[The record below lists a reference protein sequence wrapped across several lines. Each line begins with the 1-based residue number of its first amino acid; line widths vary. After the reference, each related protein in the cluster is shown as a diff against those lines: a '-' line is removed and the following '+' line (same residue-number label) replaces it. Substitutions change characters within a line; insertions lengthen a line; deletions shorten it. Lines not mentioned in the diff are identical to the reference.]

1 MKTLKYK
8 RIIIGILIITL
19 VASFGIVPMELEA
32 ADGTLIWR
40 KLDTMDTNFT
50 IINNKAGDNEI
61 LLELD
66 LSTTGSYALYYHLE
80 DGRQTEIR
88 FQQAYEKVDIK
99 YFVREEQGAPDP
111 INITQNLVSNS
122 YLQMDYNL
130 TVPDWRFDGGKQVG
144 LSGGLEFSIPRSA
157 SSQYPGVAFEVDNK
171 RVYIKWDFQLG
182 KAFVL
187 IRNYNNGFIMPVS
200 YRKPNGTT
208 ENIKVLKGLEGFT
221 VTPTHLRQNEAETA
235 NIEIKPITQPTDTGN
250 KPGNRPGL
258 DIKFKQP
265 KELNSTTWD
274 YEYEST
280 DLSDI
285 SAIVELD
292 DIGSESYLD
301 FNFKLQDADNPSTSN
316 PINALD
322 VDDADANV
330 DVGYDY
336 DPLTHEYR
344 VRLVKDNSD
353 LYDDD
358 KTVQW
363 SELEASRIYNV
374 NIGFQVDLDAI
385 GYEDYGFTGYRPIN
399 GFGYTFMAYEL
410 KRANT
415 KEAYLDIVPYD
426 IGSQG
431 DVEYTIL
438 YSKVIKPNL
447 DPNGDLWLK
456 NYHST
461 TGDNNQIFIPVPF
474 QSTSTQDAYQV
485 YVNFAGVQIRSQV
498 LNYKAIDDK
507 NVPPTTPAIRTI
519 ENVIV
524 VPPLDETDN
533 PTKVEMDLVWDAPTN
548 KTVKELDDIFQD
560 GGSLFYELSVNEVPT
575 NSIANP
581 YQVIKVFEVYKDGT
595 IYKLRQHVGVPGTQP
610 IPSEQLNYDFGYNRT
625 DERLRLDKIVLYE
638 EGSWINTLDTVID
651 EEATDIYTVSD
662 SLTPYDFEFPGVNYL
677 RIKAITIKDGIVSES
692 QMSIP
697 ASLSLSMITYDIPI
711 VDTLTYDPLYGNVE
725 DRSTGVTL
733 KWHTVDV
740 ANYERNML
748 EPINK
753 EIESVNYKVYISEV
767 LDQVLPLNEDDSGY
781 ELLDMTNDGLMV
793 IGDAAINELRSG
805 EVVYFVLPTL
815 KEMNTNLSVDVQGL
829 DANKTYYI
837 RVVTELDIRNNDG
850 VTENEIRTSEPSSVL
865 SATVP
870 QTPIPPGDEEI
881 FPLAPEGFRVDFADE
896 GLLNAGLTWY
906 LPAAMTFD
914 DNMNGFEVLAIEDR
928 ALPESLSAKTIDITD
943 ILDGSELSGDVV
955 EGWRIYKHN
964 GTTYLKKYNRQT
976 GLWEDKNLALLV
988 IENNR
993 FYMIDDANAPN
1004 KVNYYYVRSTKMEDA
1019 FVVNTS
1025 PWVPGTLTTAPVK
1038 GPINLIVDYESGYTY
1053 APKTEIII
1061 RFDAP
1066 ISEMSQIGSDYRIEV
1081 FVKGEDDVD
1090 YSITKYPARL
1100 LGDATGGPVGYKRV
1114 FYRISGLKSGKTY
1127 SIKVRIEDRT
1137 KPQEILPDGSR
1148 VYPKSPYSET
1158 VVTRT
1163 EFDQEDYDKENK
1175 YYEYIDYYLRK
1186 AEALKQLI
1194 YFKITDTSR
1203 ETAVKYRENYGEGII
1218 RRTMNGELTLYS
1230 DNKATNTYFL
1240 PSNSL
1245 EAINGNNVTIKIQSK
1260 NQVVGIRPRTIGV
1273 NITKEVGEM
1282 VEEIRRYNSTYKDY
1296 YFRIKV
1302 HTNTF
1307 TGQINSIT
1315 PSSELVQVE
1324 LALVG
1329 SYQLEEE
1336 IDRIMVSTLDSVIA
1350 SNRAGLIVDIE
1361 NELKKGINDT
1371 QLIGIV
1377 DQRVKKVEQAY
1388 ISQAS
1393 NLYFNNISSN
1403 VTTIS
1408 QPSKAIYIALAPIK
1422 SPANNEIYTRENNV
1436 WKKVNSTYFNN
1447 RHYVDTVK
1455 LNPYILLPSSNTSVD
1470 LVQLYAQDGI
1480 DVINYYN
1487 LSSIFTANDFQSPT
1501 KAIQKYQFVSALARL
1516 IGAPAGQ
1523 DTADYLKNRGI
1534 NATTVNSYQPLRN
1547 DQALG
1552 LYVDTYAYRHK
1563 LNLSR
1568 VAITNYNIIT
1578 DIGDAD
1584 AALRQKLII
1593 GANLGIIK
1601 PVNGRISP
1609 SQSITMKD
1617 AMQLLITL
1625 HKGLN

>member
-19 VASFGIVPMELEA
+19 VAILGIVPMELEA

-50 IINNKAGDNEI
+50 IINNKTGDNEI

-66 LSTTGSYALYYHLE
+66 LSVTGNYALFYHLE

-88 FQQAYEKVDIK
+88 FQQAYEKVDVK
-99 YFVREEQGAPDP
+99 YFVREDLGAT
-111 INITQNLVSNS
+111 NVTQDLVSNS

-130 TVPDWRFDGGKQVG
+130 TVPDWRFDGAKLVG
-144 LSGGLEFSIPRSA
+144 PSGGLEFSIPRSA

-187 IRNYNNGFIMPVS
+187 IRNYNKGFIMPVS
-200 YRKPNGTT
+200 YAKPNGTT

-221 VTPTHLRQNEAETA
+221 VTPTHLRENEAGTA
-235 NIEIKPITQPTDTGN
+235 NIEIKPIAQPTDTGN

-265 KELNSTTWD
+265 KELDNDTWTYD
-274 YEYEST
+274 YELT
-280 DLSDI
+280 NLSDI
-285 SAIVELD
+285 SAIIELD
-292 DIGSESYLD
+292 DIGSDSYLD
-301 FNFKLQDADNPSTSN
+301 FNFRLKDFGDLDDSN
-316 PINALD
+316 LVYALD

-336 DPLTHEYR
+336 DSDTHEYK

-353 LYDDD
+353 LFDDG
-358 KTVQW
+358 KTIQW

-385 GYEDYGFTGYRPIN
+385 GFEDYGFTGYRPVN
-399 GFGYTFMAYEL
+399 GFGYTYMAYEL
-410 KRANT
+410 KRANA

-431 DVEYTIL
+431 DVEYIIL
-438 YSKVIKPNL
+438 YSKVVKPEL

-461 TGDNNQIFIPVPF
+461 TGDNDEIFIPVPF
-474 QSTSTQDAYQV
+474 QSTSSQDAYQV
-485 YVNFAGVQIRSQV
+485 FVNFAGVQIRSQV
-498 LNYKAIDDK
+498 LNYKAIDDQ

-548 KTVKELDDIFQD
+548 KTVKELDDIFKD
-560 GGSLFYELSVNEVPT
+560 GGSLFYELSINEVPT
-575 NSIANP
+575 NNASNP
-581 YQVIKVFEVYKDGT
+581 YQVIKVFEVYKEDNV
-595 IYKLRQHVGVPGTQP
+595 YKLRQSSDVPGTLP
-610 IPSEQLNYDFGYNRT
+610 TPSEQLNYAFGYNKT
-625 DERLRLDKIVLYE
+625 DERLRLNKIVLYE
-638 EGSWINTLDTVID
+638 NGAWINTLDTVID
-651 EEATDIYTVSD
+651 EEAVEPYVVSD
-662 SLTPYDFEFPGVNYL
+662 SQTPYDFEFPGVNYL
-677 RIKAITIKDGIVSES
+677 RIKAITVKDGVVSES

-697 ASLSLSMITYDIPI
+697 ASLSLSMVTYDIPI
-711 VDTLTYDPLYGNVE
+711 VDTLTYDPLYGNVQ

-753 EIESVNYKVYISEV
+753 AIESINYKIYISEA
-767 LDQVLPLNEDDSGY
+767 LDQVLPLNEDDSEY
-781 ELLDMTNDGLMV
+781 ELLDITNEGLML
-793 IGDAAINELRSG
+793 IGDDAINELRDG
-805 EVVYFVLPTL
+805 EVVYFVRSTPNGT
-815 KEMNTNLSVDVQGL
+815 NTNLSVDVQGL

-837 RVVTELDIRNNDG
+837 RIVTQLEITDD
-850 VTENEIRTSEPSSVL
+850 EIRESDPSSVL

-881 FPLAPEGFRVDFADE
+881 FPLAPEGFTVDYADE
-896 GLLNAGLTWY
+896 GLLNAGLTWF
-906 LPAAMTFD
+906 LPAAMAFED
-914 DNMNGFEVLAIEDR
+914 DLNGFEVLAIEDR
-928 ALPESLSAKTIDITD
+928 ALPENLSAKTIGITD
-943 ILDGSELSGDVV
+943 ILDGSELSSDVV
-955 EGWRIYKHN
+955 EGWRIYKHE
-964 GTTYLKKYNRQT
+964 GITYLKKYNRQT
-976 GLWEDKNLALLV
+976 GLWEDKDLALLV

-993 FYMIDDANAPN
+993 FYLIDDANAPN
-1004 KVNYYYVRSTKMEDA
+1004 KVNYYYVRSTKMEGE
-1019 FVVNTS
+1019 FVTNTS

-1053 APKTEIII
+1053 ESKTALII

-1066 ISEMSQIGSDYRIEV
+1066 IPEMNQIGSDYRIEV
-1081 FVKGEDDVD
+1081 FVKGEDDLD
-1090 YSITKYPARL
+1090 YTITKYPAVL
-1100 LGDATGGPVGYKRV
+1100 LGDTTGGPVGYKRLH
-1114 FYRISGLKSGKTY
+1114 YRITDLKPGKTY
-1127 SIKVRIEDRT
+1127 NIKVRIEDRT
-1137 KPQEILPDGSR
+1137 KPEEILPDGSR

-1158 VVTRT
+1158 VVSRT
-1163 EFDQEDYDKENK
+1163 EFDQESYDKENK

-1218 RRTMNGELTLYS
+1218 KRTINGELTLYS
-1230 DNKATNTYFL
+1230 DNKATNTYYV

-1245 EAINGNNVTIKIQSK
+1245 EAINGHNVTIKIQSK
-1260 NQVVGIRPRTIGV
+1260 NQVVGIRPRTLGV
-1273 NITKEVGEM
+1273 NISKEVGEM
-1282 VEEIRRYNSTYKDY
+1282 VEEIKRYNSTYKDY
-1296 YFRIKV
+1296 YLRIKI
-1302 HTNTF
+1302 HTDTF
-1307 TGQINSIT
+1307 TGKINNIT
-1315 PSSELVQVE
+1315 PSSEVVQVE

-1329 SYQLEEE
+1329 SFQLEEE
-1336 IDRIMVSTLDSVIA
+1336 IDRLMVSTLDSVIA

-1447 RHYVDTVK
+1447 RHYVDALK

-1501 KAIQKYQFVSALARL
+1501 KAIQKYQWVSALARL
-1516 IGAPAGQ
+1516 IGAPEGQ
-1523 DTADYLKNRGI
+1523 DTADYLRNRGI
-1534 NATTVNSYQPLRN
+1534 NATTLNSYQTLRK

-1552 LYVDTYAYRHK
+1552 LYIDTYAYRHK
-1563 LNLSR
+1563 INLNR
-1568 VAITNYNIIT
+1568 VVITNYNIIS
-1578 DIGDAD
+1578 DIGEAD

-1601 PVNGRISP
+1601 PEGGRISP
-1609 SQSITMKD
+1609 SQNITMKE

>member
-1 MKTLKYK
+1 MKTLRYK

-32 ADGTLIWR
+32 ADGSLIWR

-66 LSTTGSYALYYHLE
+66 LVATGSYALFYHLE

-88 FQQAYEKVDIK
+88 FQQAYEKVDVK
-99 YFVREEQGAPDP
+99 YFVREDLGAT
-111 INITQNLVSNS
+111 NVTQDLVSSS

-130 TVPDWRFDGGKQVG
+130 TVPDWRFDGAKLVG
-144 LSGGLEFSIPRSA
+144 ASGGLEFSIPRSA

-200 YRKPNGTT
+200 YEKPNGST

-221 VTPTHLRQNEAETA
+221 VTPTHLRENEAGTA

-265 KELNSTTWD
+265 KELEVGTWTYD
-274 YEYEST
+274 YDLT
-280 DLSDI
+280 NLSDI
-285 SAIVELD
+285 SAILELD

-301 FNFKLQDADNPSTSN
+301 FNFRLKDFGDPDNSNPVYELDAD
-316 PINALD
+316 
-322 VDDADANV
+322 DAAANV

-353 LYDDD
+353 LFDDG
-358 KTVQW
+358 KTIQW

-374 NIGFQVDLDAI
+374 NIGFQVDLDAV
-385 GYEDYGFTGYRPIN
+385 GFETYGFTGYRPIN

-410 KRANT
+410 KRANA

-431 DVEYTIL
+431 DVEYIIL
-438 YSKVIKPNL
+438 YSKVIKPEL

-461 TGDNNQIFIPVPF
+461 SGDNDQIFIPVPF
-474 QSTSTQDAYQV
+474 QSTSSQDAYQV
-485 YVNFAGVQIRSQV
+485 FVNFAGVQIRSQV
-498 LNYKAIDDK
+498 LNYKATEDQ

-519 ENVIV
+519 ENLIV

-548 KTVKELDDIFQD
+548 KTVKELDEIFQD
-560 GGSLFYELSVNEVPT
+560 GGSLYYELSVNEVPT
-575 NSIANP
+575 NSTDNP
-581 YQVIKVFEVYKDGT
+581 YQVIKVFEVIKDGT
-595 IYKLRQHVGVPGTQP
+595 LYKLKQHDDVPGTLP
-610 IPSEQLNYDFGYNRT
+610 IPSEQLNYDFGYNST

-638 EGSWINTLDTVID
+638 NGSWINTLDTLID
-651 EEATDIYTVSD
+651 EEAVIPYEVSD
-662 SLTPYDFEFPGVNYL
+662 SGTPYDFEFPGVNYL
-677 RIKAITIKDGIVSES
+677 RIKAITVKDDVVSES

-697 ASLSLSMITYDIPI
+697 ASLSLSMITYDVPV

-740 ANYERNML
+740 ANYENNML
-748 EPINK
+748 SPINK
-753 EIESVNYKVYISEV
+753 GIESVDYKIYISEV
-767 LDQVLPLNEDDSGY
+767 LDQVLPLNEDDLDY
-781 ELLDMTNDGLMV
+781 TLLNMTNEGLTV
-793 IGDAAINELRSG
+793 IDDDAISELRNG
-805 EVVYFVLPTL
+805 EVVYFVRSTPNGI
-815 KEMNTNLSVDVQGL
+815 NTDLSVDVQGL
-829 DANKTYYI
+829 DANKTYYV
-837 RVVTELDIRNNDG
+837 RVVTQL
-850 VTENEIRTSEPSSVL
+850 EITDDETRVSEPSSVL

-881 FPLAPEGFRVDFADE
+881 FPLAPEGFTVDYADE

-906 LPAAMTFD
+906 IPNAMVFD
-914 DNMNGFEVLAIEDR
+914 DDMNGFEVLAIEDR
-928 ALPESLSAKTIDITD
+928 ALPENLSSKAISITD
-943 ILDGSELSGDVV
+943 ILEGTTLSDDVV
-955 EGWRIYKHN
+955 EGWRIYKHE

-976 GLWEDKNLALLV
+976 GLWEDKDLALLV

-993 FYMIDDANAPN
+993 FYLIDDANAPN
-1004 KVNYYYVRSTKMEDA
+1004 KVNYYYIRSTKMEGESIT
-1019 FVVNTS
+1019 NTS

-1038 GPINLIVDYESGYTY
+1038 GPINLIIDYESGYTY
-1053 APKTEIII
+1053 EPKTELVV

-1066 ISEMSQIGSDYRIEV
+1066 ISDLDQIGTDYRIEV

-1090 YSITKYPARL
+1090 YSMIKYPSIL
-1100 LGDATGGPVGYKRV
+1100 LGDTTGGPVGYTRLHYKV
-1114 FYRISGLKSGKTY
+1114 TELKPGKTY

-1137 KPQEILPDGSR
+1137 KPEEILPDGSR
-1148 VYPKSPYSET
+1148 VYPKSPYSEI
-1158 VVTRT
+1158 VVSRT

-1194 YFKITDTSR
+1194 YFKMIDTSR

-1218 RRTMNGELTLYS
+1218 KRTMNGELTLYS
-1230 DNKATNTYFL
+1230 DNKATNTYYL

-1245 EAINGNNVTIKIQSK
+1245 ESINGYNVTIKIQSK

-1296 YFRIKV
+1296 YLRIKI
-1302 HTNTF
+1302 HTDTF
-1307 TGQINSIT
+1307 TGKINNIT

-1329 SYQLEEE
+1329 SLQLEEE
-1336 IDRIMVSTLDSVIA
+1336 IDRLMVSSLDSIIA
-1350 SNRAGLIVDIE
+1350 GNKAELILDIE

-1377 DQRVKKVEQAY
+1377 DQRVKMVEEDY
-1388 ISQAS
+1388 IDRAS
-1393 NLYFNNISSN
+1393 DLYFDNISAN

-1408 QPSKAIYIALAPIK
+1408 QPTKAIYMALAPIK
-1422 SPANNEIYTRENNV
+1422 SPANNEMYTRENNA

-1470 LVQLYAQDGI
+1470 LVLLYAQDGI

-1501 KAIQKYQFVSALARL
+1501 KTIQKCQWISALARL
-1516 IGAPAGQ
+1516 LGAPEGQ
-1523 DTADYLKNRGI
+1523 DTADYLRTRGI
-1534 NATTVNSYQPLRN
+1534 NATTLNNYQPLRN

-1552 LYVDTYAYRHK
+1552 LYIDTYAYRHK
-1563 LNLSR
+1563 INLSR

-1578 DIGDAD
+1578 DIGEAD
-1584 AALRQKLII
+1584 VALRQKLII

-1609 SQSITMKD
+1609 SQSINMKDTMK
-1617 AMQLLITL
+1617 LLITL

>member
-1 MKTLKYK
+1 MKMLKYR

-19 VASFGIVPMELEA
+19 VAVLGIVPMELEA
-32 ADGTLIWR
+32 ADGSLIWR

-66 LSTTGSYALYYHLE
+66 LIATGSYALFYHLE

-88 FQQAYEKVDIK
+88 FQQAFEKVDIK

-111 INITQNLVSNS
+111 INITQDLVSNA

-130 TVPDWRFDGGKQVG
+130 TVPEWRFDSTKLVG
-144 LSGGLEFSIPRSA
+144 DSGALEFSIPRSA
-157 SSQYPGVAFEVDNK
+157 SSQYPGVAFEIDNK

-200 YRKPNGTT
+200 YEKPNGTT
-208 ENIKVLKGLEGFT
+208 ESIKVLKGLEGFT
-221 VTPTHLRQNEAETA
+221 VTPTHLRENQAGTA

-250 KPGNRPGL
+250 KPGNRAGL

-265 KELNSTTWD
+265 KELNTTTWD

-280 DLSDI
+280 DLSEI

-292 DIGSESYLD
+292 DIGSDAYLD
-301 FNFKLQDADNPSTSN
+301 FNFRLQNAANPSTNN
-316 PINALD
+316 PVYALD
-322 VDDADANV
+322 VADEDANEG
-330 DVGYDY
+330 VGYDY
-336 DPLTHEYR
+336 DPATHEYR
-344 VRLVKDNSD
+344 VRLVKDKLD

-358 KTVQW
+358 KTIQW

-374 NIGFQVDLDAI
+374 NIGFQVDLEAT
-385 GYEDYGFTGYRPIN
+385 GYEDYGFTGYKPVN

-410 KRANT
+410 KRANA
-415 KEAYLDIVPYD
+415 KEAYLDIIPYE

-438 YSKVIKPNL
+438 YSKVIKPEL
-447 DPNGDLWLK
+447 ELTSDLWLK

-461 TGDNNQIFIPVPF
+461 AGDSDEIFIPVPF

-485 YVNFAGVQIRSQV
+485 FVNFAGVQIRSQV
-498 LNYKAIDDK
+498 LNYKAIDDQ

-548 KTVKELDDIFQD
+548 KTVKELDDIFQN
-560 GGSLFYELSVNEVPT
+560 GGSLFYELSINELPT
-575 NSIANP
+575 NSADNP
-581 YQVIKVFEVYKDGT
+581 YQVIKVFEVIKDGT
-595 IYKLRQHVGVPGTQP
+595 LYKLEQQEDVPGTLP
-610 IPSEQLNYDFGYNRT
+610 IPSEQLNYAFGYNKT

-638 EGSWINTLDTVID
+638 DGAWINTLDTLID
-651 EEATDIYTVSD
+651 EEAVKPYSVSD
-662 SLTPYDFEFPGVNYL
+662 SGNPYDFEFPGVNYL
-677 RIKAITIKDGIVSES
+677 RIKAITVKDGVVSQS

-697 ASLSLSMITYDIPI
+697 ASLSLSMITYDVPV

-753 EIESVNYKVYISEV
+753 AIDSINYKIYISEA
-767 LDQVLPLNEDDSGY
+767 LNQVLPLDEDDSKY
-781 ELLDMTNDGLMV
+781 ELLSITNDGLMV
-793 IGDAAINELRSG
+793 IDNDAINELRSG
-805 EVVYFVLPTL
+805 EVVYFVRSTPNGT
-815 KEMNTNLSVDVQGL
+815 NTNLSVNVQGL

-837 RVVTELDIRNNDG
+837 RVVTQLEITD
-850 VTENEIRTSEPSSVL
+850 NEIRVSEPSSVL

-881 FPLAPEGFRVDFADE
+881 FPLAPEGFVVDFADE
-896 GLLNAGLTWY
+896 GLLNAGLTWF
-906 LPAAMTFD
+906 LPAAMAFED
-914 DNMNGFEVLAIEDR
+914 DLNGFEVLAIEDR
-928 ALPESLSAKTIDITD
+928 ALPESLSAKTIGITN
-943 ILDGSELSGDVV
+943 ILEGSELSDDVV
-955 EGWRIYKHN
+955 EGWRIYKHE
-964 GTTYLKKYNRQT
+964 GTTYLKKYNNQT
-976 GLWEDKNLALLV
+976 GLWEDKDLALLV

-1004 KVNYYYVRSTKMEDA
+1004 KVNYYYVRSTKMEGE
-1019 FVVNTS
+1019 FVTNAS

-1053 APKTEIII
+1053 EPRTALII

-1066 ISEMSQIGSDYRIEV
+1066 ISEMNQIGTDYRIEV

-1090 YSITKYPARL
+1090 YSIIKYPAIL
-1100 LGDATGGPVGYKRV
+1100 LGDTTGGPVGYKRLH
-1114 FYRISGLKSGKTY
+1114 YRITDLKPGKTY
-1127 SIKVRIEDRT
+1127 NIKVRIEDRT
-1137 KPQEILPDGSR
+1137 KPEEILPDGSR

-1158 VVTRT
+1158 VVSRT
-1163 EFDQEDYDKENK
+1163 EFDQESYDKENK

-1194 YFKITDTSR
+1194 YFKMLDTSR
-1203 ETAVKYRENYGEGII
+1203 ETAVKYRENYSEGII
-1218 RRTMNGELTLYS
+1218 KRTMNGELTLYS
-1230 DNKATNTYFL
+1230 DNKATNTYYI

-1245 EAINGNNVTIKIQSK
+1245 EAINGSNVTIKIQSK
-1260 NQVVGIRPRTIGV
+1260 NQVVGIRPRTIGI
-1273 NITKEVGEM
+1273 NITKEVNEM
-1282 VEEIRRYNSTYKDY
+1282 VEEIKRYNSTYKDY
-1296 YFRIKV
+1296 YLRIKI
-1302 HTNTF
+1302 HTDTF
-1307 TGQINSIT
+1307 TGKINNIT
-1315 PSSELVQVE
+1315 PSSEMVQVE

-1336 IDRIMVSTLDSVIA
+1336 IDRLMVSTLDSVIA

-1371 QLIGIV
+1371 QLIGVV
-1377 DQRVKKVEQAY
+1377 DQSVKMVEEDY
-1388 ISQAS
+1388 MDQAS
-1393 NLYFNNISSN
+1393 EVYFDNISSN

-1408 QPSKAIYIALAPIK
+1408 QPSKAIYMALAPIK
-1422 SPANNEIYTRENNV
+1422 SPANNEIYTRENNI
-1436 WKKVNSTYFNN
+1436 WKKVSSTYFNN

-1501 KAIQKYQFVSALARL
+1501 KAIQKYQFISALARL
-1516 IGAPAGQ
+1516 IGATAGQ

-1534 NATTVNSYQPLRN
+1534 SATTVNNYQSLRN

>member
-1 MKTLKYK
+1 
-8 RIIIGILIITL
+8 
-19 VASFGIVPMELEA
+19 MELEA
-32 ADGTLIWR
+32 ANGSLIWR

-50 IINNKAGDNEI
+50 IINNKAGDNEV

-66 LSTTGSYALYYHLE
+66 LIATGSYALFYHLE

-88 FQQAYEKVDIK
+88 FQQAYEKVDVK
-99 YFVREEQGAPDP
+99 YFVREDLGAT
-111 INITQNLVSNS
+111 NITQNLVSNS

-130 TVPDWRFDGGKQVG
+130 TVPDWRFDGAKLVG
-144 LSGGLEFSIPRSA
+144 PSGGLEFSIPRSA

-200 YRKPNGTT
+200 YVKPNSTT

-221 VTPTHLRQNEAETA
+221 VTPTHLRENTAGTA
-235 NIEIKPITQPTDTGN
+235 NVEIKPITQPTDTGN

-265 KELNSTTWD
+265 KELDIATWT
-274 YEYEST
+274 YEYDLT
-280 DLSDI
+280 NLSDI

-292 DIGSESYLD
+292 DIGSDSYLD
-301 FNFKLQDADNPSTSN
+301 FNFRLKDFGDLDNSN
-316 PINALD
+316 PVYALD
-322 VDDADANV
+322 VDDAAANV
-330 DVGYDY
+330 GVGYDY

-344 VRLVKDNSD
+344 VRMVKDNSD
-353 LYDDD
+353 LFDDG
-358 KTVQW
+358 KTIQW

-374 NIGFQVDLDAI
+374 NIGLQVDLDAT
-385 GYEDYGFTGYRPIN
+385 GYETYGFSGYRPIN

-410 KRANT
+410 KRANA

-431 DVEYTIL
+431 DVEYIIL
-438 YSKVIKPNL
+438 YSKVIKPEL

-461 TGDNNQIFIPVPF
+461 TGDNDEIFIPVPF
-474 QSTSTQDAYQV
+474 QSTSSQDAYQV
-485 YVNFAGVQIRSQV
+485 FVNFAGVQIRSQV
-498 LNYKAIDDK
+498 LNYKAIEDL
-507 NVPPTTPAIRTI
+507 NVPPTTPNIRTI
-519 ENVIV
+519 ENLIV
-524 VPPLDETDN
+524 VPPLDDSDN

-548 KTVKELDDIFQD
+548 KTVKELDDIFQN

-575 NSIANP
+575 NNSNNP
-581 YQVIKVFEVYKDGT
+581 YQVIKVFEVIKDGAL
-595 IYKLRQHVGVPGTQP
+595 YKLKQHDDVPGTQS
-610 IPSEQLNYDFGYNRT
+610 IPSQQLNYNFGYNKT
-625 DERLRLDKIVLYE
+625 DERLRLNKIVLYE
-638 EGSWINTLDTVID
+638 NGAWINTLDTVID
-651 EEATDIYTVSD
+651 EEAVEPYSVSD
-662 SLTPYDFEFPGVNYL
+662 SGTPYDFEFPGVNYL
-677 RIKAITIKDGIVSES
+677 RIKAITVKDGVVSQS

-697 ASLSLSMITYDIPI
+697 ASLSLSMITYDVPV
-711 VDTLTYDPLYGNVE
+711 VDTLNYDPLYGNVE
-725 DRSTGVTL
+725 NRTTGVTL
-733 KWHTVDV
+733 KWRTVDV
-740 ANYERNML
+740 ANYENNML
-748 EPINK
+748 SPINRA
-753 EIESVNYKVYISEV
+753 IESVNYKIYISEII
-767 LDQVLPLNEDDSGY
+767 DQVLPLNEDDLEY
-781 ELLDMTNDGLMV
+781 TLLNMNNEGLMIIDDDA
-793 IGDAAINELRSG
+793 IGELRSG
-805 EVVYFVLPTL
+805 EVVYFVRKTPNGI
-815 KEMNTNLSVDVQGL
+815 NTNLSVDVQGL

-837 RVVTELDIRNNDG
+837 RVVTQLEITDD
-850 VTENEIRTSEPSSVL
+850 EIRESEPSSVL

-870 QTPIPPGDEEI
+870 QTPIPPGDEEV
-881 FPLAPEGFRVDFADE
+881 FPLAPEGFTVDYADE

-906 LPAAMTFD
+906 IPSAMRFD
-914 DNMNGFEVLAIEDR
+914 NNMNGFEVLAIEDK
-928 ALPESLSAKTIDITD
+928 ALPDNLSSKATSITD
-943 ILDGSELSGDVV
+943 ILGASSLNNDVV
-955 EGWRIYKHN
+955 EGWRIYKHE
-964 GTTYLKKYNRQT
+964 GITYLKKYNRQT
-976 GLWEDKNLALLV
+976 GIWDAKDLALLV

-1004 KVNYYYVRSTKMEDA
+1004 KVNYYYVRSTKMEGES
-1019 FVVNTS
+1019 VVNTS

-1038 GPINLIVDYESGYTY
+1038 GPINLIVDYASGYTY
-1053 APKTEIII
+1053 APKSELII

-1066 ISEMSQIGSDYRIEV
+1066 IQEMSQIGSDYKIEI

-1090 YSITKYPARL
+1090 YSMIKYPSIL
-1100 LGDATGGPVGYKRV
+1100 LGDTTGGPVAYKRLH
-1114 FYRISGLKSGKTY
+1114 YRITGLKPGKTY
-1127 SIKVRIEDRT
+1127 NIKVRIEDRT
-1137 KPQEILPDGSR
+1137 KPEEVLPDGSR

-1158 VVTRT
+1158 VVSRT

-1175 YYEYIDYYLRK
+1175 YHEYIDYYLRK

-1194 YFKITDTSR
+1194 YFKMTDTSR

-1218 RRTMNGELTLYS
+1218 KRTMNGELTLYS
-1230 DNKATNTYFL
+1230 DNKATNTYYI

-1245 EAINGNNVTIKIQSK
+1245 EAINGYNVTIKIQSK

-1273 NITKEVGEM
+1273 NITKEVNQM
-1282 VEEIRRYNSTYKDY
+1282 VDEIRRYNSTYKDFY
-1296 YFRIKV
+1296 LRIKV
-1302 HTNTF
+1302 HTDTF
-1307 TGQINSIT
+1307 TGRINNIT
-1315 PSSELVQVE
+1315 PSSEMVQVE

-1329 SYQLEEE
+1329 SFLLEEE
-1336 IDRIMVSTLDSVIA
+1336 MDRLMVSTLDSVIA
-1350 SNRAGLIVDIE
+1350 SNRAALIVDIE
-1361 NELKKGINDT
+1361 NELKKGINDA

-1393 NLYFNNISSN
+1393 NLYFKNVSSN

-1422 SPANNEIYTRENNV
+1422 SPANNEIYTRENNI

-1447 RHYVDTVK
+1447 RHYVDTVM

-1501 KAIQKYQFVSALARL
+1501 KTIQKYQWVSALARL

-1534 NATTVNSYQPLRN
+1534 NATTLNSYQPLRN
-1547 DQALG
+1547 DQALA

-1563 LNLSR
+1563 INLNR
-1568 VAITNYNIIT
+1568 VVITNYNIIT
-1578 DIGDAD
+1578 DIGEAD
-1584 AALRQKLII
+1584 ASLRQKLII

-1609 SQSITMKD
+1609 SQSINMKD